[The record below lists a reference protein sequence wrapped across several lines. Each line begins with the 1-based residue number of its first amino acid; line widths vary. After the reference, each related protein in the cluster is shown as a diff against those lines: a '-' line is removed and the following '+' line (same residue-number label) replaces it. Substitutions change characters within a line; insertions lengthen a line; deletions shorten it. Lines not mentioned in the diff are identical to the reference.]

1 MISTIGTI
9 QQTRTGC
16 NIKTEVTTNGL
27 VYIQYCCMFKNDN
40 REKDHSNVPVP
51 EQHSHAFYQVD
62 KKSVIDSH
70 MLLEKKIVINCMV
83 KHQCFCFNISM

>member
-1 MISTIGTI
+1 MISTIIIGTI

-16 NIKTEVTTNGL
+16 NIKTEVTANGL

-51 EQHSHAFYQVD
+51 EQQVAYSHAFYQVD
-62 KKSVIDSH
+62 KKSVIDSPYVVG
-70 MLLEKKIVINCMV
+70 KQVNS
-83 KHQCFCFNISM
+83 Q